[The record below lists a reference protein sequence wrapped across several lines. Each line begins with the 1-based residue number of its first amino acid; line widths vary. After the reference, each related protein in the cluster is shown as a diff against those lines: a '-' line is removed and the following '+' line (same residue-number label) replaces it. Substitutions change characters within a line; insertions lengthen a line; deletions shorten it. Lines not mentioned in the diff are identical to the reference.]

1 MFNNRILRKT
11 LFLLCLT
18 AILSAWAFVNT
29 FRVFSRSG
37 EFVDVDL
44 DPNQS
49 VSFSADSIFVTADSI
64 QFLANLDQVEG
75 WEYIYRPYTD
85 SGYPGSSSPSGS
97 QAEKDDDIESDNPGI
112 STGLQ
117 SLNKYSKAVKIS
129 RNHITISGM
138 QGQRIAIFN
147 LKGET
152 VVMQHISTP
161 TTSIDIS
168 GLCHGLYTILVDGSS
183 YKIIK

>member
-1 MFNNRILRKT
+1 MLRKI
-11 LFLLCLT
+11 LFLLCLPT
-18 AILSAWAFVNT
+18 ILSAWAFVNT
-29 FRVFSRSG
+29 FRIYSHSG

-64 QFLANLDQVEG
+64 QFLAHLDQVEG
-75 WEYIYRPYTD
+75 WEYIYRPYSD

-97 QAEKDDDIESDNPGI
+97 QAEKDDDTESENPGI

-117 SLNKYSKAVKIS
+117 SLNGASKDVKIS

-138 QGQRIAIFN
+138 QGKQIAIFN
-147 LKGET
+147 LKGEP
-152 VVMQHISTP
+152 VIMQHISTSA
-161 TTSIDIS
+161 TSIDIS